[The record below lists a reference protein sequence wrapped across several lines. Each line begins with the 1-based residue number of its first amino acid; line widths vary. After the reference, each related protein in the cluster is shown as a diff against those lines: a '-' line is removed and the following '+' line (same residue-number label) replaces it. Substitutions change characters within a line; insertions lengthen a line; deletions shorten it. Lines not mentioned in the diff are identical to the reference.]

1 MVLLCKLEE
10 ELGFKSEQQL
20 RESVELQ
27 GEQLSKMDEKLIQ
40 LFEVL
45 YILETAETNFQDELH
60 LVATEGAAVFTN
72 SRVLS
77 TVSRVTLCSEEGFKT
92 QRRFSEPKRVFRN
105 QSSFLKPK
113 GVFRKPK
120 EYSKPKIVSQDP
132 KEFFETQISFLKL
145 KRGF

>member
-1 MVLLCKLEE
+1 MFCDRSVEKSQKLSLLARQLGPIFFVCWQQELQHVLQADEMVLLCKLEE

-77 TVSRVTLCSEEGFKT
+77 TVSQVTLCSEERFKT
-92 QRRFSEPKRVFRN
+92 QRRFSEPKVVF
-105 QSSFLKPK
+105 
-113 GVFRKPK
+113 
-120 EYSKPKIVSQDP
+120 
-132 KEFFETQISFLKL
+132 
-145 KRGF
+145 